1 MTMIL
6 RNESS
11 LPWPVLGYQELARRA
26 SSPWARR
33 ASLWLTRG
41 ALRLR
46 SLLPG
51 ALLRRALL
59 GWIRMEA
66 ACCRSGTP
74 HYKFLQR
81 YVERFE
87 RAGIL
92 DRMGHFLRAHPPE
105 RAARRLDAWLRM
117 GVLGTLRHELL
128 NLRLGAPGVPPRL
141 LMEAQIALSPGCDLT
156 CEGCYTAEDRG
167 GTAPRRE
174 RIAYLFDE
182 AISCGAFA
190 IHIIGKGE
198 PFLSPRWAKELLDVI
213 EERPHTFFTL
223 ATHGMHID
231 DALAERLG
239 RLGNLLLLIAVDG
252 PEEMHDARRGA
263 GSYRRVQAA
272 MARLREHGALF
283 GFSCMV
289 SAKSHRALT
298 SPEYLAAQEEAGCAV
313 GIFSRYFPLASSGI
327 QDLAL
332 GAEELLDY
340 RQRFDALQSQR
351 GMLLLDLDD
360 VEQHTGCHS
369 RAGESIYID
378 GITGQVSP
386 CLRVPFAP
394 VDCQLEPTSAP
405 GRLAELLGHPYFVA
419 YRDRSQRCPSWCGAN
434 LEEELQ
440 AVHALLDQH
449 PASTPPR
456 SITSYEGRA
465 RDAARRRLPLLPPEA
480 HP

>member
-1 MTMIL
+1 
-6 RNESS
+6 
-11 LPWPVLGYQELARRA
+11 
-26 SSPWARR
+26 
-33 ASLWLTRG
+33 
-41 ALRLR
+41 
-46 SLLPG
+46 
-51 ALLRRALL
+51 
-59 GWIRMEA
+59 MEA

-81 YVERFE
+81 YVERFD
-87 RAGIL
+87 RAGLL
-92 DRMGHFLRAHPPE
+92 DRMGQFLREQPPE
-105 RAARRLDAWLRM
+105 HAARRLDAWLRM

-128 NLRLGAPGVPPRL
+128 SLRLGAPGVPPRL
-141 LMEAQIALSPGCDLT
+141 LMEAQLALSPGCDLT

-174 RIAYLFDE
+174 RIAYLVDE
-182 AISCGAFA
+182 AIACGAFA
-190 IHIIGKGE
+190 IHVIGKGE
-198 PFLSPRWAKELLDVI
+198 PFLSPRWAGELLDVI
-213 EERPHTFFTL
+213 EERPHAFFTV

-263 GSYRRVQAA
+263 GSYRRVHEA
-272 MARLREHGALF
+272 MARLRARGALF

-289 SAKSHRALT
+289 SAKSHQALT
-298 SPEYLAAQEEAGCAV
+298 SPEFLAAQADAGCSV
-313 GIFSRYFPLASSGI
+313 GVYSRYFPLASSSI
-327 QDLAL
+327 ADLAL
-332 GAEELLDY
+332 GPDVLADY
-340 RQRFDALQSQR
+340 RRRFDALQEQQR
-351 GMLLLDLDD
+351 GLLLLDLDD

-394 VDCQLEPTSAP
+394 EDCRFEPGNSP

-449 PASTPPR
+449 PTTTPARIAPR
-456 SITSYEGRA
+456 SIVSYEDRA
-465 RDAARRRLPLLPPEA
+465 REASRRRLPLLPPEVR
-480 HP
+480 P